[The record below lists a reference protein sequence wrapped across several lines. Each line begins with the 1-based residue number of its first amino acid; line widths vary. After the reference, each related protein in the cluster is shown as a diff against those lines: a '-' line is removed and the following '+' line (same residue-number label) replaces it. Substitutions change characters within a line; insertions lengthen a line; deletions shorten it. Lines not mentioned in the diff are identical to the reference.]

1 MDLQRLAIVFLI
13 FTIFEGS
20 HGNLPPVFTMD
31 MNNLAISEA
40 TPVGSVI
47 YTLEGSDPEN
57 GTVHFKLEGTDVLQV
72 NAENGDVTVAKPL
85 DFEANS
91 TLNVIVGMEDEA
103 NTEAGEKANI
113 ISVPVT
119 VIILDENDNAP
130 QFQNGS
136 YEIIITEDTPT
147 GTVIF
152 KDIIVTDKDSPGEN
166 IVVTCINLP
175 KFPDACNFFK
185 IETTDIEKNSVK
197 SAIILNEKL
206 NYAEQPMMKLVLKAA
221 DGKLSSTAQVII
233 KVSDIQDTPPH
244 FKGSLMAEVAE
255 NAPINTL
262 VMTLSAEDGDK
273 GVPRKVVYE
282 MVNNPMNYFL
292 LDAVTGEL
300 RTARP
305 LDKEAIE
312 NKEGKIVLTIKACEL
327 IDGKKGNDDLTT
339 ATTQAIV
346 KIIDVNDETPS
357 FDRREYFVEIPE
369 DIKEGE
375 AIPGLEMTVTDSDD
389 ENNSVYSLEL
399 QDESGLFNI
408 QPKQGV
414 GKTKVQIR
422 IANASIDYEN
432 PNQRKFV
439 IYAIAKEILTDE
451 KLSST
456 ATITI
461 TVTDVNDHSPT
472 FDEESYSSTI
482 SETASPGTL
491 VTTITANDEDGGHF
505 GSDSIIYHL
514 EGPGSEKFSINNRT
528 GTVTVAEC
536 VTAGSGNCLDF
547 ESKSEYTFKFTA
559 TDDNGKGRK
568 TSVPL
573 RINLTDSNDNAP
585 IFIQPSYRVFVNE
598 GATMFEPEFAVVA
611 KDADVSSTISYS
623 IISGNRNDLFSIDP
637 KTGKMGM
644 HNEKGLE
651 VTNESDS
658 VVTLTVMA
666 SDGKYT
672 STVPVHVTVKDL
684 NNNAP
689 IFTKENYV
697 ESIPEDIPIGSIV
710 TSLQATDAD
719 MGENSLVEYSIEK
732 GSESDFTIDN
742 STGLVIVKSKLD
754 YDRKNTYHIEVIA
767 TDYGEP
773 RLSGSTTLTINI
785 INTNDK
791 NPYFFPSTQRAEIME
806 DASIGTI
813 VHNLTAKDP
822 DVNSTDAFM
831 FESIEPITALD
842 KYGNQ
847 VLFNDVYREFFYVD
861 KYSGQVKVK
870 NILQRNVAATVRLTV
885 RVTDVTASTLQQG
898 EGLLIITIGDVN
910 DSPPTFLPPWTVE
923 HPVYHL
929 ELEEEQPTGTI
940 VATYK
945 ATDED
950 SDISRY
956 EIIPP
961 NEYFTINNS
970 TGVVSINKSID
981 YEHVQFIQFTIF
993 AFDSGIPQLNAS
1005 AMVLLQVKNLN
1016 DNSPQFETDIYNVTV
1031 EENAPK
1037 GTKILTVS
1045 ASDLDKGE
1053 YGEVT
1058 YELVGEHSK
1067 YFEISPKEG
1076 VISVVESEFL
1086 DHETINNTV
1095 IEVVASDGAHGL
1107 LKRSVAVPV
1116 NINIKDVNDNSPVF
1130 NQTEYKVKIMEN
1142 VRLNPPKPLIQV
1154 NATDRDS
1161 GFNGNIHYSIID
1173 GNEDDIF
1180 LLGIES
1186 GILYPHKSLIGQKR
1200 QFHLVVE
1207 ARDEAGNG
1215 KHYDRAVI
1223 HIQVLNVNDHKPVF
1237 IMPALDNAT
1246 VEITENNA
1254 IENYLVMTV
1263 KAVDNDEGENGRV
1276 TYHLRNNVGIIQET
1290 EEFVIDSDTGELR
1303 TKKSLDRERT
1313 SRYELTLVARDHGSP
1328 IWYENERYL
1337 SIVLVDMND
1346 NKPEFPDSQTSN
1358 PYHFYITENNDIHTK
1373 VGQVKALDNDEGN
1386 HAKVYYYMII
1396 QTDPEAFY
1404 VDKLDGNIFANI
1416 SFDRE
1421 VKDEYRLFILASNDP
1436 EFYLSNEDRQLLT
1449 ADELM
1454 HDSSI
1459 AEVIISV
1466 NDLND
1471 NPPIFEQSLYYAA
1484 VNAMAD
1490 INQFVIKVTAVDFDF
1505 GPNKSLTYYIKA
1517 SNLYKYGTNKSTGS
1531 IIPSPF
1537 NITQNGEVCTA
1548 TYLAE
1553 NNQHRFIV
1561 DIIARENAFPER
1573 EAYAQ
1578 VHIWIFE
1585 PQQLIRI
1592 ILSRPTDEVAREQ
1605 QEIIAELSNSTQSL
1619 VIIDEI
1625 RYHTDDIGNKNENW
1639 SDMYV
1644 LVIDPSTQIIRPVA
1658 DVLKL
1663 IDSKYDFLKDYYAGY
1678 AIVNVVPAFLTE
1690 EEETFNTNLAALVA
1704 LVIVLVVGIL
1714 TFFIICCCLRR
1725 WVISSTDLK
1734 KKDTLIKKAII
1745 DDLNT
1750 TDNPLWIEQK
1760 LKIYE
1765 EQELTMQVFN
1775 EPEQNARR
1783 ESEDYIPDE
1792 NTYATIQHSNRKGSL
1807 HHIPTMS
1814 YNDELADYATLPGNG
1829 HHHNSGS
1836 SHSSLRGV
1844 PNYYEAE
1851 MGFQGSTFQVPERY
1865 LNNSNYESYRTK
1877 MEAPEMTMS
1886 NVDQPEYIAELI

>member
-1 MDLQRLAIVFLI
+1 MELQRWTIVFLLLVI
-13 FTIFEGS
+13 SKGC

-57 GTVHFKLEGTDVLQV
+57 RTVLFRLEGTDVLKV
-72 NAENGDVTVAKPL
+72 NPKTGDVTVAKPL
-85 DFEANS
+85 DYEANS
-91 TLNVIVGMEDEA
+91 TLNIIVGMEDEA
-103 NTEAGEKANI
+103 NTETEEKANI

-130 QFQNGS
+130 EFQNSS
-136 YEIIITEDTPT
+136 YEITVSE
-147 GTVIF
+147 GTLQGTKIF
-152 KDIIVTDKDSPGEN
+152 QDILVTDKDSPGNN
-166 IVVTCINLP
+166 ILVTCINLP
-175 KFPDACNFFK
+175 KFPDACKFFEIQTIDK
-185 IETTDIEKNSVK
+185 GKNYIR

-206 NYAEQPMMKLVLKAA
+206 NYSEKPLIKLVLKAT

-244 FKGSLMAEVAE
+244 FKGSLMAEVSE
-255 NAPINTL
+255 NTPINTL

-282 MVNNPMNYFL
+282 MVSNPMNYFL

-312 NKEGKIVLTIKACEL
+312 NKEGKIILTIKACEL

-339 ATTQAIV
+339 ATTQATV

-375 AIPGLEMTVTDSDD
+375 AIPGLDMTVTDSDD

-414 GKTKVQIR
+414 GRTKVQIR

-432 PNQRKFV
+432 PNQRKFL
-439 IYAIAKEILTDE
+439 IYAVAREILTDE

-472 FDEESYSSTI
+472 FEEQSYNSTI

-505 GSDSIIYHL
+505 GSDSILYNL

-536 VTAGSGNCLDF
+536 ITPGSGICLDF
-547 ESKSEYTFKFTA
+547 ETKSEYTLEFIA
-559 TDDNGKGRK
+559 TDDNGKGRR

-585 IFIQPSYRVFVNE
+585 VFILPSYRVFVDE
-598 GATMFEPEFAVVA
+598 GSTTFDPEFAVVA
-611 KDADVSSTISYS
+611 KDADVSSIITYS
-623 IISGNRNDLFSIDP
+623 IISGNRNDIFSIDS
-637 KTGKMGM
+637 KTGKMGIL
-644 HNEKGLE
+644 NEKGLE
-651 VTNESDS
+651 VPNESDS

-672 STVPVHVTVKDL
+672 TTVPVLVTVRDL

-719 MGENSLVEYSIEK
+719 MGENSMVEYSIRN

-742 STGLVIVKSKLD
+742 STGLVIVASKLD
-754 YDRKNTYHIEVIA
+754 YDRKNIYHIDVIA

-791 NPYFFPSTQRAEIME
+791 NPYFFPATQRAEIME
-806 DASIGTI
+806 DAAIGTV

-822 DVNSTDAFM
+822 DVNSTDAFL

-842 KYGNQ
+842 KNGNQ
-847 VLFNDVYREFFYVD
+847 VLFNDDYRDFFYVD
-861 KYSGQVKVK
+861 KYTGQVKVK
-870 NILQRNVAATVRLTV
+870 NVLQRNVSTTVRLTV
-885 RVTDVTASTLQQG
+885 RVTDITAPTLQQG

-910 DSPPTFLPPWTVE
+910 DSPPSFLPPWTVE
-923 HPVYHL
+923 NPVYYL
-929 ELEEEQPTGTI
+929 ELDEEQPPGTI
-940 VATYK
+940 VAKYK
-945 ATDED
+945 AIDED
-950 SDISRY
+950 SDISSY

-961 NEYFTINNS
+961 NEYFSINSSN
-970 TGVVSINKSID
+970 GVVSIDKVID
-981 YEHVQFIQFTIF
+981 YEKIQFMKFTVY
-993 AFDSGIPQLNAS
+993 AYDTGIPQLNAS
-1005 AMVLLQVKNLN
+1005 AMILVQIRNIN
-1016 DNSPQFETDIYNVTV
+1016 DNSPQFQYNQYNVTV
-1031 EENAPK
+1031 EENCPN
-1037 GTKILTVS
+1037 GTNILTVQ
-1045 ASDLDKGE
+1045 AIDLDKGE
-1053 YGEVT
+1053 FGEVT

-1076 VISVVESEFL
+1076 VISVIDSRFL

-1095 IEVVASDGAHGL
+1095 IEVVASDGAQGPQ
-1107 LKRSVAVPV
+1107 KRSVAVPV

-1130 NQTEYKVKIMEN
+1130 NQSEYKVKIMEN

-1154 NATDRDS
+1154 NATDLDS
-1161 GFNGNIHYSIID
+1161 GFNGNIHYSIVD

-1180 LLGIES
+1180 LLGIET
-1186 GILYPHKSLIGQKR
+1186 GILYPHKSLVGQKR
-1200 QFHLVVE
+1200 QYRLVVE

-1215 KHYDRAVI
+1215 KFSDRAVI

-1237 IMPALDNAT
+1237 IMPALYNST
-1246 VEITENNA
+1246 VEVTENNA

-1263 KAVDNDEGENGRV
+1263 KAVDDDEGENGRI
-1276 TYHLRNNVGIIQET
+1276 TYHLRTNVGNVQET
-1290 EEFVIDSDTGELR
+1290 EEFIIDSDTGELR
-1303 TKKSLDRERT
+1303 TKKALDSEKK
-1313 SRYELTLVARDHGSP
+1313 SRYELTLVAIDHGSP
-1328 IWYENERYL
+1328 IWFETKRYL

-1346 NKPEFPDSQTSN
+1346 NKPEFPDSQMSN
-1358 PYHFYITENNDIHTK
+1358 PYHFYITENNEIHTK
-1373 VGQVKALDNDEGN
+1373 VGQVQALDKDEGK
-1386 HAKVYYYMII
+1386 HAKVFYYMII
-1396 QTDPEAFY
+1396 QSNPEAFY
-1404 VDKLDGNIFANI
+1404 IDKTDGNIFANM

-1421 VKDEYRLFILASNDP
+1421 VKDEYQMFILASNDP
-1436 EFYLSNEDRQLLT
+1436 EFFLSYEDRQLLT

-1459 AEVIISV
+1459 AKVIITV

-1471 NPPIFEQSLYYAA
+1471 NPPIFQQTSYYAA

-1490 INQFVIKVTAVDFDF
+1490 INQLVVKTTAVDFDF
-1505 GPNKSLTYYIKA
+1505 GPNKSLTYYVKA
-1517 SNLYKYGTNKSTGS
+1517 SNLYKYGSNKSTGS

-1537 NITQNGEVCTA
+1537 NISQSGEICTA
-1548 TYLAE
+1548 TYMAE
-1553 NNQHRFIV
+1553 NDQHRFIV

-1578 VHIWIFE
+1578 VHVWIFE

-1592 ILSRPTDEVAREQ
+1592 ILSRPTDEVAREK

-1625 RYHTDDIGNKNENW
+1625 RYHTDDNGNKDEKW

-1644 LVIDPSTQIIRPVA
+1644 LVIDPSTRIIRPVTE
-1658 DVLKL
+1658 VLKL
-1663 IDSKYDFLKDYYAGY
+1663 IDSKYDFLKDYYSGY

-1690 EEETFNTNLAALVA
+1690 YEDPFNTNLGRVA
-1704 LVIVLVVGIL
+1704 IYIMIVVGFLTPFIL
-1714 TFFIICCCLRR
+1714 LCCCRKYLN
-1725 WVISSTDLK
+1725 STDLK

-1865 LNNSNYESYRTK
+1865 LNNSNYDSYRSK
-1877 MEAPEMTMS
+1877 MEAPEMTINN
-1886 NVDQPEYIAELI
+1886 NVEQPEYIAELI